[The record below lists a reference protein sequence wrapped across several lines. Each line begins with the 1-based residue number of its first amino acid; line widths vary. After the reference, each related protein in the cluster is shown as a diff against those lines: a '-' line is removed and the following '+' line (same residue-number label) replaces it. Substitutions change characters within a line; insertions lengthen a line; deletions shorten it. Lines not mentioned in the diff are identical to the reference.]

1 MDIMCV
7 TNELFFSFIVKCSVY
22 TVGPIRGL
30 VMNNEQLAE
39 ILKAAFPA
47 ADIAV
52 SGQGGKYDLRIV
64 DDLFEGKR
72 PVARQQAV
80 YAPLNSYIASGEVH
94 AVTIRAMT
102 KEEWRKASLFGA

>member
-1 MDIMCV
+1 
-7 TNELFFSFIVKCSVY
+7 
-22 TVGPIRGL
+22 
-30 VMNNEQLAE
+30 MNNEQLAE
-39 ILKAAFPA
+39 ILEAAFPE
-47 ADIAV
+47 ADVAV

-64 DDLFEGKR
+64 DDQFYGKR

-80 YAPLNSYIASGEVH
+80 YAPLNAHIASGAVH